1 MHTITLGTATEMQIV
16 LRRPDKN
23 GEAYKYNPYCVFFSY
38 GDISLGLSVV
48 SVKVELNLHFSESLH
63 SSLHFQIRENKRI
76 GKPLLFPRSSGDC
89 LYCASGGPTLKLT

>member
-1 MHTITLGTATEMQIV
+1 MSYFAQTKTEKPTNTTRTA
-16 LRRPDKN
+16 
-23 GEAYKYNPYCVFFSY
+23 VFFSY

-63 SSLHFQIRENKRI
+63 SSLHFQIREIKRI